1 MLCSVR
7 PAQWLTVCR
16 SEAGDEVCC
25 SGITVKEIEQV
36 ASFLKARSPPGV
48 FTYLNE
54 CGHTCE
60 HLPYGSHLD
69 LLEVLTCAAGAVNRT
84 EMAGRRKMP
93 EASMDNITCPDGLPA
108 SLDYISVRVSSLCVC
123 VPTAS
128 LTRRA

>member
-1 MLCSVR
+1 M
-7 PAQWLTVCR
+7 
-16 SEAGDEVCC
+16 
-25 SGITVKEIEQV
+25 GITVKEIEQV

-60 HLPYGSHLD
+60 PLPYGSPLG

-108 SLDYISVRVSSLCVC
+108 SLDYISVRASSLCVC
-123 VPTAS
+123 APAAS
-128 LTRRA
+128 LTVRA

>member
-1 MLCSVR
+1 M
-7 PAQWLTVCR
+7 
-16 SEAGDEVCC
+16 
-25 SGITVKEIEQV
+25 

-60 HLPYGSHLD
+60 LRDLPTYCCMD
-69 LLEVLTCAAGAVNRT
+69 FLTCAAGAVNRT

-108 SLDYISVRVSSLCVC
+108 SLDYISVR
-123 VPTAS
+123 AS
-128 LTRRA
+128 LSVCAHAVSLTGRA

>member
-1 MLCSVR
+1 M
-7 PAQWLTVCR
+7 
-16 SEAGDEVCC
+16 
-25 SGITVKEIEQV
+25 

-60 HLPYGSHLD
+60 HLPYGSPLGL

-108 SLDYISVRVSSLCVC
+108 SLDYISVRASSLCVC
-123 VPTAS
+123 APAAS
-128 LTRRA
+128 LTGRA